1 MSLKTCTRDAMECM
15 KRRGAETAFP
25 KFRFMEMCCERSEWE
40 MKHHRPQQ
48 VLMSISTYKICQSRD
63 HNHMKI
69 WVKVSQNFKF
79 QKILGS

>member
-40 MKHHRPQQ
+40 MKHHRL
-48 VLMSISTYKICQSRD
+48 VSRAFLLLAKGR
-63 HNHMKI
+63 NK
-69 WVKVSQNFKF
+69 KYLNFVDWWSVVQAEF
-79 QKILGS
+79 N